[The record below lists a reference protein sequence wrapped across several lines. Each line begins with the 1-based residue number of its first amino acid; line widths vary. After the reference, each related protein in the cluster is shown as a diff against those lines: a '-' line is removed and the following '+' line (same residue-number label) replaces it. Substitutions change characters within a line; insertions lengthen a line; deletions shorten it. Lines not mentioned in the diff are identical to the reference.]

1 MNNVSLVVTV
11 YEEFN
16 HFYFDNGTELF
27 TDEQIEYELLNRI
40 RITKIRNGI
49 RINVSNERRL

>member
-11 YEEFN
+11 YENLN

-27 TDEQIEYELLNRI
+27 TDEQIEYELLNSL

-49 RINVSNERRL
+49 RMSIPNERRL